1 MVEEGEAMRDGD
13 LVRMHMH
20 PSDSEDLWGIGLA
33 VELVHRPRPVHLR
46 HRMARRFDV
55 AVLWSGL
62 DDVSWEDSDTL
73 EVVDGAR

>member
-1 MVEEGEAMRDGD
+1 MEVGD
-13 LVRMHMH
+13 LVRMHLY

-33 VELVHRPRPVHLR
+33 VELVQRPRPIHLR

-55 AVLWSGL
+55 AVLWSRL

-73 EVVDGAR
+73 EMVDEAR